1 MKKFTKI
8 IALLVCLAMVA
19 CVFAACKKS
28 GGTNEGDTTAANTDE
43 TTEAAPANTDYDFS
57 KSGDY
62 TAANTKFVIGAT
74 GPLTGGASSYG
85 ISVQQGATLAAEE
98 INAAGGI
105 NGIEVD
111 FQMMDD
117 EADATKAGNGYDSL
131 YEKGMQVSLGSVT
144 SGSCEQFATR
154 TAEDGVFALTPS
166 ASAASVI
173 AASDYMFR
181 ICFGDPDQGVLAA
194 EDLSENY
201 QNIGAI
207 YDNSDPYSS
216 GIYEAFQAKM
226 KELNTEYVEQT
237 FDAENKRD
245 FSTQVDALKDCDVI
259 FMPIYYTEAGLIAKA
274 CVAKGVDA
282 VLYGC
287 DGFDGIAGQLDDSV
301 TNKIMYITPFDATAE
316 DEKTQEFVKAYEAK
330 YGTTPDQFAADAYD
344 AMYVIASAMTKL
356 GVDNVTVGP
365 EALGDAMVATITAA
379 DFSYTGVT
387 GEMTWD
393 ATGACTKVPVI
404 VEFN

>member
-1 MKKFTKI
+1 MKKYTKI
-8 IALLVCLAMVA
+8 IALLVCLAMTV
-19 CVFAACKKS
+19 CVFAACGKS
-28 GGTNEGDTTAANTDE
+28 GNSGDETTAANTEE
-43 TTEAAPANTDYDFS
+43 TTGAAATDFDFS
-57 KSGDY
+57 ASSDY

-98 INAAGGI
+98 INANGGI
-105 NGIEVD
+105 NGFEID

-201 QNIGAI
+201 ENIGAI

-216 GIYEAFQAKM
+216 GIYDAFKAKM
-226 KELNTEYVEQT
+226 TELGTTYVEQT

-274 CVAKGVDA
+274 CASKGVDA

-316 DEKTQEFVKAYEAK
+316 DEKTVAFVKAYEAK

-344 AMYVIASAMTKL
+344 AMYVIAAAMTNL
-356 GVDNVTVGP
+356 GVDNVTVSP
-365 EALGDAMVATITAA
+365 EALGDAMVAAVTAA